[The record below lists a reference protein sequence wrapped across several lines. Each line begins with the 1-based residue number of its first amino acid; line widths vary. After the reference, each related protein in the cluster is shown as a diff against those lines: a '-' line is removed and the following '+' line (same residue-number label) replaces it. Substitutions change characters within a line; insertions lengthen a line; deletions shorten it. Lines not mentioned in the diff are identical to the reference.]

1 MRVEVPLAIPATESR
16 LEFEHNP
23 LLVMDDLGRVS
34 GIEFTDDGP
43 LIIVTLPSGDQVM
56 LVSEMDT
63 WIVGRPGQDESMD
76 IDDLAKLVDRPDDP
90 DAVHD
95 AFEELWRLANR
106 LIAQIT
112 NHVGNAVAR
121 DLTRMLDEYT
131 HSIPF

>member
-1 MRVEVPLAIPATESR
+1 MRVEVPLAIPATEFR

-34 GIEFTDDGP
+34 GIEFTDYGP
-43 LIIVTLPSGDQVM
+43 LIIVTLPSGDQVV
-56 LVSEMDT
+56 LLSEMDT
-63 WIVGRPGQDESMD
+63 WFVGRPGQDESMD
-76 IDDLAKLVDRPDDP
+76 IDNLARLVGRPDDP

-121 DLTRMLDEYT
+121 DLTRTLDEYT
-131 HSIPF
+131 HSILF